1 MRVNPAAFAARNVC
15 AKITLATALLS
26 LATACSDQSD
36 ATSLDKN
43 DFSSLD
49 TRSSRSKLTVTV
61 RDSSLRIGDTASIVI
76 PAYQKQLTSG
86 SQDVIARY
94 RSSDTSV
101 VAVDARGVTR
111 GVGVGTATVAVRTLM
126 GTGAVVMTI
135 VAPTEVAPASAGGEP
150 TSAVLTPPVTEAPA
164 VVPISPVA
172 PVVPPA
178 VTSAGLPTSSTPIAK
193 PPEVSTPTVVPP
205 SVTLPT
211 TPGTMPSFVAPQ
223 LPQATVDV
231 SYPSPTRSIRVAAND
246 EAALQAALDAAVGG
260 DEIVL
265 PDGAT
270 FTGAFHLPNRADAGT
285 VILRSATIPVA
296 AHTRMTPSQAGALAT
311 LRTTSV
317 SPALAADDGAHGWRV
332 VGVRMQL
339 ADNAIDNYGIV
350 TIGSGTQTSTSQF
363 PSNIV
368 LDRVAV
374 FGSTT
379 GNTSRCVSMNGVAI
393 AVIDSWLAECHANG
407 RDAQAIG
414 GWTGTG
420 PLLIENNHLEGSG
433 QAIMLGGSDPAI
445 SGVTPA
451 DVVIRHNHLFKP
463 LSWAGRWTVK
473 AAFELKNA
481 ERVLFEGNVI
491 ENHWT
496 DAQVGYA
503 ILMQAVSQDG
513 RAPWS
518 TVRDVTVRL
527 NVIRNSRSGV
537 NLLSRLTTAAAPV
550 SQPSRRILLRDNSFE
565 NVGRDPINGAP
576 GRFVQLLDD
585 LEDVTILQNTF
596 FGSGASNVVMFDG
609 KPLVRL
615 ALANNVF
622 AAATY
627 GILGTGVGE
636 GLATLL
642 HFAPASTVSGNVLTG
657 QLGTLY
663 SLANVFPSTLTAS
676 DFTDASGGNYSL
688 RAALAFSVL
697 NGARTGVDGSA
708 VVNATRGVTAR

>member
-1 MRVNPAAFAARNVC
+1 MRVHLAAFAARTFR
-15 AKITLATALLS
+15 AKSTLAIALLT
-26 LATACSDQSD
+26 LGTACSDGHDST
-36 ATSLDKN
+36 AVEPT
-43 DFSSLD
+43 DFVSLD
-49 TRSSRSKLTVTV
+49 TRSSRTKLTVTL
-61 RDSSLRIGDTASIVI
+61 RDSSLHVGDTASMLL
-76 PAYQKQLTSG
+76 PAYRKQSTEG
-86 SQDVIARY
+86 TQDIIARY
-94 RSSDTSV
+94 ASSDTAV
-101 VAVDARGVTR
+101 VIVDSYGLARAVA
-111 GVGVGTATVAVRTLM
+111 VGTARVTARTVL
-126 GTGAVVMTI
+126 GTGTI
-135 VAPTEVAPASAGGEP
+135 VLTISARTEVAPATTADAA
-150 TSAVLTPPVTEAPA
+150 TSTGLPPVTDAPA
-164 VVPISPVA
+164 MVPITPEA
-172 PVVPPA
+172 PVVIPAAPSTVPP
-178 VTSAGLPTSSTPIAK
+178 SAASPIAK
-193 PPEVSTPTVVPP
+193 PPETGGPTVVPP
-205 SVTLPT
+205 TVTLPT

-223 LPQATVDV
+223 LPRASVDV

-246 EAALQAALDAAVGG
+246 PGALQAALDAAVGG

-270 FTGAFHLPNRADAGT
+270 YVGAFHLPKRADAGT
-285 VILRSATIPVA
+285 VVLRSATIPVA
-296 AHTRMTPSQAGALAT
+296 AHTRMTPSQAGSLAT

-317 SPALAADDGAHGWRV
+317 YPALAVDDGAHGWRV

-339 ADNAIDNYGIV
+339 ADNAVDNYGIV
-350 TIGSGTQTSTSQF
+350 TIGSGSQTSIAQF

-368 LDRVAV
+368 LDRTVVA
-374 FGSTT
+374 GSPT

-393 AVIDSWLAECHANG
+393 AVIDSWLSECHANG

-414 GWTGTG
+414 AWTGTG
-420 PLLIENNHLEGSG
+420 PLLMDNNHLEGSG
-433 QAIMLGGSDPAI
+433 QAIMLGGSDPLI

-496 DAQVGYA
+496 DAQVGFA
-503 ILMQAVSQDG
+503 ILMQAVNQDG

-537 NLLSRLTTAAAPV
+537 NLLSRLTNASAPV

-565 NVGRDPINGAP
+565 SVGRDPINGAQ
-576 GRFVQLLDD
+576 GRFVQLLED
-585 LEDVTILQNTF
+585 LEDITVVQNTF
-596 FGSGASNVVMFDG
+596 FGSGASNDVMFDG
-609 KPLVRL
+609 KPVVRL

-627 GILGTGVGE
+627 GILGSGAGE
-636 GLATLL
+636 GVATILR
-642 HFAPASTVSGNVLTG
+642 FAPASTVSGNVLTG
-657 QLGTLY
+657 QLGSLY
-663 SLANVFPSTLTAS
+663 SSGNVFPATLTAG
-676 DFTDASGGNYSL
+676 DFVDASGGNYSL
-688 RAALAFSVL
+688 RQALAFSVL

-708 VVNATRGVTAR
+708 VLSATLGVTAR